1 MKSVDSN
8 LSQSSAATGARLLQG
23 GMVGLFSFNYISNL
37 SRVLLAF
44 FSMRSLSSSLSFC
57 HHLHSSPPVP
67 ALPLL
72 LSSRAVPVGRS
83 QPGRAWL
90 FLLNGVSSS
99 FFLSSGPAVSEPASL
114 FLLHPIC
121 LHVLGGY
128 SLLVSERTSRQ
139 HALHPHC
146 AHPQTCKRAHTH
158 IPNMHMHSV
167 AYVMSY
173 RVCYLGEGR
182 FWQCT
187 CITVVRDGE
196 SNLPPT
202 THVPSSTWKHSHAC
216 NVPVSR
222 TAQMYS

>member
-1 MKSVDSN
+1 MTTSKSFPAVIIYRCKMKSADSN
-8 LSQSSAATGARLLQG
+8 LSQSSAATGARILQGG

-44 FSMRSLSSSLSFC
+44 FSMRSLSSSRSFC

-158 IPNMHMHSV
+158 
-167 AYVMSY
+167 
-173 RVCYLGEGR
+173 
-182 FWQCT
+182 T
-187 CITVVRDGE
+187 
-196 SNLPPT
+196 
-202 THVPSSTWKHSHAC
+202 
-216 NVPVSR
+216 
-222 TAQMYS
+222 